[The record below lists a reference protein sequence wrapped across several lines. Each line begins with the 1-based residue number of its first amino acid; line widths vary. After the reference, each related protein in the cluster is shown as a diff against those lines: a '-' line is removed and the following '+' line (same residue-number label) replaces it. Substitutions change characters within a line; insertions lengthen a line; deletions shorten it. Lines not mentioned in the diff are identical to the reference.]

1 MCDVKR
7 AMKLVSQDVLL
18 ERSRE
23 IEALQPLVQGDLAAL
38 HDGLV
43 VTVKSLR
50 QGFGPAVNARRLVA

>member
-50 QGFGPAVNARRLVA
+50 HLASARR